1 MTTFRLGLPQDSELK
16 DSLTMRPLKSMHQLM
31 RWIEE
36 HKRLEDNRLQGKGKA
51 LVAFQYQKEHRS
63 EGFQPRPWRD
73 AKGKNPNGRAEGV
86 NVAFKE
92 PIHKILDRTKHESYF
107 RWPNKMGRDLARRN
121 QRLYCTYH
129 RDKGHTTK
137 QCKTFKDH
145 LAQLVIAGH
154 LREYAAI
161 GTTHWDGENWTIK
174 YIFPHGSFDIMEL
187 SRAIYSSS
195 ICNHHLTFQC
205 WVKEAMQFLGYFT
218 MNKIMG
224 TTRINQHYYLFLLE
238 KYLSLTIGLRMII

>member
-1 MTTFRLGLPQDSELK
+1 
-16 DSLTMRPLKSMHQLM
+16 M

-51 LVAFQYQKEHRS
+51 LVAFQYQKKHRS

-92 PIHKILDRTKHESYF
+92 PVHKILDRTKHESYF
-107 RWPNKMGRDLARRN
+107 QWPNKMGKDLARRN

-145 LAQLVIAGH
+145 LAQLVIAEH
-154 LREYAAI
+154 LREYAV
-161 GTTHWDGENWTIK
+161 
-174 YIFPHGSFDIMEL
+174 S
-187 SRAIYSSS
+187 
-195 ICNHHLTFQC
+195 
-205 WVKEAMQFLGYFT
+205 
-218 MNKIMG
+218 
-224 TTRINQHYYLFLLE
+224 
-238 KYLSLTIGLRMII
+238 

>member
-1 MTTFRLGLPQDSELK
+1 
-16 DSLTMRPLKSMHQLM
+16 M

-92 PIHKILDRTKHESYF
+92 PVHKILDRTKHESYF
-107 RWPNKMGRDLARRN
+107 QWPNKMGKDLARRN

-154 LREYAAI
+154 LREYAV
-161 GTTHWDGENWTIK
+161 
-174 YIFPHGSFDIMEL
+174 S
-187 SRAIYSSS
+187 
-195 ICNHHLTFQC
+195 
-205 WVKEAMQFLGYFT
+205 
-218 MNKIMG
+218 
-224 TTRINQHYYLFLLE
+224 
-238 KYLSLTIGLRMII
+238 